1 MLLWHYKNKENPKPW
16 TTIIHVVVSGLLAG
30 VMVVILLA
38 VVKFKDAVSL
48 LDTIDKNLEEKSVK
62 VVTAKKNGTS
72 YYKIDDSL
80 YWQEKSK
87 FLQKLQNIKVNIILT
102 STLC

>member
-1 MLLWHYKNKENPKPW
+1 
-16 TTIIHVVVSGLLAG
+16 
-30 VMVVILLA
+30 MVVILLA

-72 YYKIDDSL
+72 YYKIDDSR

-87 FLQKLQNIKVNIILT
+87 FLQKLQNIKVNIILI

>member
-1 MLLWHYKNKENPKPW
+1 
-16 TTIIHVVVSGLLAG
+16 
-30 VMVVILLA
+30 MVVILLA

-72 YYKIDDSL
+72 YYKIDDSR

-102 STLC
+102 STLCWLFFVTHKVASF